1 MIRICPKAF
10 PLAVNMSDVAPMSEA
25 ASVRKFSLSNTAN
38 AAAIRTTEHVHSA
51 ISKGVK
57 YFSAFF
63 RTCMYSSIKITSADT
78 SSKT

>member
-1 MIRICPKAF
+1 MMRICPKAF

-38 AAAIRTTEHVHSA
+38 AAAIRTTEHVHNA

-57 YFSAFF
+57 
-63 RTCMYSSIKITSADT
+63 
-78 SSKT
+78 